1 MPSVKRKETMEYLAL
16 VAEIIAA
23 AGVIISVIYL
33 ALQVNDSNI
42 EMRAQTHYNALTLA
56 QRPLEMLVERPELG
70 ELVTKAQTASGE
82 LTAAERER
90 LTYHYFLLFNAWEY
104 TYLLSRTASISPD
117 FVQAH
122 EGYMKLE
129 LKRSPMALQMWREFE
144 TGFSN
149 KFQTYIGKILNAS
162 KASE

>member
-1 MPSVKRKETMEYLAL
+1 MPSVKRKETIEYLAL

-70 ELVTKAQTASGE
+70 ELVTKALHKG
-82 LTAAERER
+82 
-90 LTYHYFLLFNAWEY
+90 H
-104 TYLLSRTASISPD
+104 LSKKGK
-117 FVQAH
+117 FV
-122 EGYMKLE
+122 
-129 LKRSPMALQMWREFE
+129 F
-144 TGFSN
+144 
-149 KFQTYIGKILNAS
+149 S
-162 KASE
+162 KARNDFRIFNYYICNQPISYKSEYLCVQRLSHS